1 VAQVRFARKLTPN
14 FNLQRDIV
22 VIVMSSQ
29 PLDLVDKSI
38 NSLESGQ
45 VKAQNIDNYFV
56 IKHLDELRSFLN
68 SFQL

>member
-38 NSLESGQ
+38 NSLEAGQ